1 MWLPREV
8 TKVWSFFLVNLEGIS
23 IFVPV
28 FLVVCQG
35 QSRLW
40 TTFKCFLGFF
50 GWSPYSTSIKDV
62 YIYIYTMTSL
72 HTFGSV
78 QWDMQT
84 HVACMLL
91 LERLKS
97 TPLFQISPVPATLSL
112 DTSKSRRINIG
123 GPKIVANLMI
133 FHVRINHSRAS
144 RQNNM
149 QTFFVSIAYVFFLK
163 HLKSEKLL
171 SFQYSISFLM
181 IPLCTICVYI
191 FYIWWYQ
198 IVDQIVLPAAV
209 VITKPPSLATG
220 IKFCQP
226 WKDNTICI

>member
-1 MWLPREV
+1 MI
-8 TKVWSFFLVNLEGIS
+8 FFSGEFGGYINFCS
-23 IFVPV
+23 
-28 FLVVCQG
+28 
-35 QSRLW
+35 
-40 TTFKCFLGFF
+40 CFFGCVSGAIQTLNYIQVLFGFF
-50 GWSPYSTSIKDV
+50 WMVSLLHQYQGRM